1 MAGTNKAH
9 TNEAPVLIAPAIIL
23 VGPQLGEN
31 IGMCAR
37 AMLNCGVTDLRIV
50 NPRDGWPNPAAVS
63 ASSGAVSVIENA
75 RLFDSTAA
83 ALADLEYV
91 YATTARLREMAKPVV
106 SAEDAG
112 RQIQTRHQQ
121 AQKPVCG
128 IMFGPERTGLDND
141 DVALAHA
148 VLSIPLNPAFS
159 SLNLAQAVLLACYS
173 WLVADNPYQE
183 NLSATLAEREAS
195 PPATAGMIENFMGQ
209 LEHQLED
216 AGFFRSAGHRPT
228 LMRNIRTYFFRSA
241 PTEQEVRTLHGIIA
255 TLAGKRMHRND
266 PPQK

>member
-1 MAGTNKAH
+1 MAGTDKSL
-9 TNEAPVLIAPAIIL
+9 TTEAPVLIAPAIIL

-63 ASSGAVSVIENA
+63 ASSGAITVIENA

-83 ALADLEYV
+83 AIADLEFV
-91 YATTARLREMAKPVV
+91 YATTARIREMAKPVM

-112 RQIQTRHQQ
+112 RDIHRRHTI
-121 AQKPVCG
+121 AKKTTCG

-173 WLVADNPYQE
+173 WLVADNPYQD
-183 NLSATLAEREAS
+183 NLQAVLNEREAS
-195 PPATAGMIENFMGQ
+195 PPATAGMIENFMT
-209 LEHQLED
+209 QLED
-216 AGFFRSAGHRPT
+216 NLEGAGFFRSEGHRPT

-255 TLAGKRMHRND
+255 TLAGKRQRKGD
-266 PPQK
+266 